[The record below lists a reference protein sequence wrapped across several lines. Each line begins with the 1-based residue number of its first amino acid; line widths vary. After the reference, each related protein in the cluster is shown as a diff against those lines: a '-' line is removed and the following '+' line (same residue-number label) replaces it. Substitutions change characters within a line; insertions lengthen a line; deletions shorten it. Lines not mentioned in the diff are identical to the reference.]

1 MRLSWR
7 GANSPTVNIYRNDH
21 ILAQAPNNVGTYTDV
36 LTLHGLYT
44 YKVCEVHTMNCSNE
58 RTIRFINQ

>member
-7 GANSPTVNIYRNDH
+7 GANSNQVVIIRNDH
-21 ILAQAPNNVGTYTDV
+21 VLAQAPNNGGPYTDL

-44 YKVCEVHTMNCSNE
+44 YKVCEAHTMNCSNE